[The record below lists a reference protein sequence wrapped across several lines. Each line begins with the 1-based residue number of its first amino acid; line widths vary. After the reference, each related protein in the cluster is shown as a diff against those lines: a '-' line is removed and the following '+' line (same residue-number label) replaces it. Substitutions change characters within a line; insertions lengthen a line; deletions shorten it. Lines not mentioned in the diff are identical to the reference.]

1 MCPKLY
7 SRLVIK
13 FHYFLILSI
22 SFSGVA
28 NGVEITLDLETYDSA
43 DNNIVG
49 DGIGLVIEN
58 LEDYPLID
66 LNGLYI
72 EPGKAAN
79 IQIHPK
85 LYTISEA
92 ALNHFD
98 YKDRKCVGDDELS
111 LDYFESYGLSNCLVS
126 AALTEINQS
135 CPNADTPSGIA
146 LGCLRNYTNQIGMV
160 SCKKKK
166 WSFCLLHASFE

>member
-1 MCPKLY
+1 M
-7 SRLVIK
+7 
-13 FHYFLILSI
+13 
-22 SFSGVA
+22 A
-28 NGVEITLDLETYDSA
+28 NGVEIILDLETYDSA
-43 DNNIVG
+43 DNDIVG

-58 LEDYPLID
+58 LEEYPLID

-72 EPGKAAN
+72 EPGKAAK

-126 AALTEINQS
+126 AAFTMINQS
-135 CPNADTPSGIA
+135 CPDDDTPSGIA
-146 LGCLRNYTNQIGMV
+146 LGCIRNYTDQIGMV
-160 SCKKKK
+160 PCQQDK
-166 WSFCLLHASFE
+166 